1 MVVYKYK
8 LADPLLENLYDQ
20 KIARVLYDHPKGLGF
35 NKIQEKT
42 GLPRKTVN
50 NHLKSMLIDGVITK
64 KKLGSNPNSP
74 TIYRIKIDE
83 QQKNLLEYCVNNTF
97 DIQSN
102 KDLVKTKIQ
111 RRETASHFL
120 QLVSIT
126 YFILLS
132 QYQLLPKGKIMYQ
145 LFLNLLEEKLQKFRK
160 SLYKE
165 FSQKER
171 MEIYFQANSI
181 FLWEYARSL
190 GTYLTV
196 VENVKKKRTDK
207 EVINLIGSI
216 TPQQIQ
222 GFILKLNEGLEKE
235 IPKLEKRFGKL

>member
-1 MVVYKYK
+1 MEISSRS
-8 LADPLLENLYDQ
+8 LSNW
-20 KIARVLYDHPKGLGF
+20 
-35 NKIQEKT
+35 NKTNDSLNQ
-42 GLPRKTVN
+42 
-50 NHLKSMLIDGVITK
+50 ITI
-64 KKLGSNPNSP
+64 
-74 TIYRIKIDE
+74 TDRI
-83 QQKNLLEYCVNNTF
+83 
-97 DIQSN
+97 
-102 KDLVKTKIQ
+102 
-111 RRETASHFL
+111 
-120 QLVSIT
+120 
-126 YFILLS
+126 
-132 QYQLLPKGKIMYQ
+132 
-145 LFLNLLEEKLQKFRK
+145 QKFLDRK
-160 SLYKE
+160 FRISLYKE